1 MLESIKS
8 AVFFPNLIY
17 LSVHILDKKE
27 WVQYSNKR
35 EKNINRGK
43 RCLYCMYIGPEYVLF
58 TVLLL
63 TVNPLF
69 IWHILKDQI
78 TKCLKFRVWGKSRYY
93 LVGRGGKPYSWGE
106 VWQGVLKGWRTL
118 FYISFSSPASNK
130 QIFFCLKL
138 HQLEHHYWKLHL

>member
-8 AVFFPNLIY
+8 VVFFPNLIY

-35 EKNINRGK
+35 AKNINRGK
-43 RCLYCMYIGPEYVLF
+43 RCLYCMYIGLF
-58 TVLLL
+58 TFLLL
-63 TVNPLF
+63 SVNPLF

-93 LVGRGGKPYSWGE
+93 LVGGEGKPYNWGE
-106 VWQGVLKGWRTL
+106 VWEGGLKGGEDTIL
-118 FYISFSSPASNK
+118 DEISFSSPASNK

-138 HQLEHHYWKLHL
+138 HQLEHHYWKLHLQY